1 VTLLES
7 QLQYKLILAR
17 PYIRK
22 EFGLAN
28 EWIDSIV
35 SSKKVSGSI
44 KEKAKLAEKLL
55 DLCAATDVI
64 LRLKDNHG
72 QEHLIAVDVAS
83 NPNSEQKKL
92 DIIRGKKDPKDA
104 PGFNRNQNIG
114 QVRQMLGITKHL
126 ILVINPDNPPE
137 REQLLNRIYA
147 FANQPAKTGSINAWA
162 PTLENQKAIP
172 TQTPQDLWHKYSQE
186 VTTAKSPLQ
195 RQIAIAEKALQD
207 GHDAKLPDILACDPF
222 VKQVQREQG
231 TQKARYHISL
241 VINAVTIK
249 MEASKLHEQSPQ
261 PDKKRNKGPML

>member
-1 VTLLES
+1 M
-7 QLQYKLILAR
+7 
-17 PYIRK
+17 
-22 EFGLAN
+22 
-28 EWIDSIV
+28 
-35 SSKKVSGSI
+35 SGSI
-44 KEKAKLAEKLL
+44 NEKAKLAEKLL

-72 QEHLIAVDVAS
+72 KEHVIAVDVAS

-114 QVRQMLGITKHL
+114 QVRQMLGISKHM
-126 ILVINPDNPPE
+126 ILVINPDNPPD

-147 FANQPAKTGSINAWA
+147 FVNQPAKTGSINAWD

-172 TQTPQDLWHKYSQE
+172 TQTPQDLWHKYNQE
-186 VTTAKSPLQ
+186 VKGNSPLQ
-195 RQIAIAEKALQD
+195 KQIVIAEKALQD

-231 TQKARYHISL
+231 TEKARYHISL

-249 MEASKLHEQSPQ
+249 MEGSQLHEQSPQ
-261 PDKKRNKGPML
+261 QEQKRDKHPKKL